1 MNNGLLRSL
10 PKHVPDIDPHD
21 VLAVG
26 AAGLENHFSG
36 DTLAGVRLAW
46 VDGLRGAWALGI
58 ALFGVAFLTAFIAK
72 WPGSIVAVQPEKYEG
87 QSSNGEEKPATPER
101 V

>member
-1 MNNGLLRSL
+1 MNNGLLQSI
-10 PKHVPDIDPHD
+10 PKHVPDLDPQA

-26 AAGLENHFSG
+26 AAGLENSFSG

-58 ALFGVAFLTAFIAK
+58 ALFGAAFLTAFMAK
-72 WPGSIVAVQPEKYEG
+72 WPGSMVPVQPEKYEG
-87 QSSNGEEKPATPER
+87 QSSNGEDKSATPEE